1 MMVKQGEYSYIAT
14 LLFISE
20 TSCKGLSVTSTPAVC
35 RLLIYEHEFHWA
47 ALWNRSVWV
56 PKHWIFNEWNFMSW
70 YSRVQVFHT
79 FFKNQH
85 PNVHLTHLLMV
96 SFKCWITWVFFIW
109 SFLKR
114 CWTIRLMLRWFYAVS
129 SLQQCGRR
137 SLFPRVSYLTTAVFD
152 GLVGVDTLII
162 QLSACGPV
170 KDKPSGV
177 LQKKTLQKN
186 KTGGVQCQLCTLDC
200 HVRRQS
206 WLWIACSF
214 CASIHKLQERY
225 SHTEGEKGVGGG
237 GGGDSS

>member
-1 MMVKQGEYSYIAT
+1 M
-14 LLFISE
+14 LN
-20 TSCKGLSVTSTPAVC
+20 
-35 RLLIYEHEFHWA
+35 H
-47 ALWNRSVWV
+47 
-56 PKHWIFNEWNFMSW
+56 
-70 YSRVQVFHT
+70 
-79 FFKNQH
+79 
-85 PNVHLTHLLMV
+85 
-96 SFKCWITWVFFIW
+96 WVFFVW

-186 KTGGVQCQLCTLDC
+186 KTGGIQCQLCTLDC

-225 SHTEGEKGVGGG
+225 SHTEGEKGGGGG